1 MNLQSLRR
9 GWIVGAIAL
18 SLLVPATSAFAQ
30 AQGSLRGNVLDA
42 AGKPVPDAVVVLDF
56 VGDVQ
61 MQVTV
66 KTNNRGEF
74 TRVGLRTGEW
84 KMTATK
90 DTLVGKQTVHVVIAV
105 LTKVPDLVIKEPV
118 APTAGGKVDASGMTA
133 KEREEY
139 NKLMAA
145 MQTEF
150 AAADALLATDP
161 DGAIAKYT
169 TVAEKVAKCA
179 ICYLKMGEAYVK
191 KDDHSKAEES
201 YKKAIEMDPKLAD
214 SYAAL
219 AVLYNT
225 QKKFDEATKMSEKA
239 NELMGSSATGG
250 NATAIFN
257 QGIIYWNQGGKA
269 AEAKAQ
275 FVKAIA
281 LDPAMADAHYWLGMA
296 NLNLGLIPDAVKPF
310 EEYLK
315 LAPTGQYAE
324 TVKGILKTI
333 K

>member
-1 MNLQSLRR
+1 MNRQSLRW
-9 GWIVGAIAL
+9 GWIVCAVAL
-18 SLLVPATSAFAQ
+18 SLLVPASSAFAQ
-30 AQGSLRGNVLDA
+30 AQGSLRGVVIDA
-42 AGKPVPDAVVVLDF
+42 TGKPVPEAEVTF
-56 VGDVQ
+56 EYVGDVQ
-61 MQVTV
+61 QTVTV
-66 KTNNRGEF
+66 KTNARGEF
-74 TRVGLRTGEW
+74 TRVGMRTGEW

-90 DTLVGKQTVHVVIAV
+90 DTLVGKQTVRVVIAV
-105 LTKVPDLVIKEPV
+105 LTKVPDLTIKEPV
-118 APTAGGKVDASGMTA
+118 AGATDTSGMTA
-133 KEREEY
+133 KEIEAR
-139 NKLMAA
+139 NKLMTA
-145 MQTEF
+145 MQAEF
-150 AAADALLATDP
+150 AAADAMIATDP

-169 TVAEKVAKCA
+169 LVAEKIEKCA
-179 ICYLKMGEAYVK
+179 ICYLKMGEAYMK

-201 YKKAIEMDPKLAD
+201 YKKAIDLDPKLAD

-219 AVLYNT
+219 AVLYNAE
-225 QKKFDEATKMSEKA
+225 KKFDEATKMSEKA

-250 NATAIFN
+250 NATALFN

-281 LDPAMADAHYWLGMA
+281 LDPTMADAHYWLGMA
-296 NLNLGLIPDAVKPF
+296 NLNLGLIPDAAKAF

-315 LAPTGQYAE
+315 VAPTGQYAE

>member
-1 MNLQSLRR
+1 MNFQTLRR

-30 AQGSLRGNVLDA
+30 AQGSLRGNVVDA
-42 AGKPVPDAVVVLDF
+42 AGKPVADAAVVFDF

-66 KTNNRGEF
+66 KTNARGEF
-74 TRVGLRTGEW
+74 TRVGMRTGEW
-84 KMTATK
+84 KMSATK
-90 DTLVGKQTVHVVIAV
+90 DALVGQQRVHVVIAV
-105 LTKVPDLVIKEPV
+105 LTKVPDLVIKEAV
-118 APTAGGKVDASGMTA
+118 APTGGAVDTSGMTA
-133 KEREEY
+133 KEREER

-150 AAADALLATDP
+150 AAADALVATDP

-169 TVAEKVAKCA
+169 TVATQVPNCA
-179 ICYLKMGEAYVK
+179 ICYLKMGEAYMK

-201 YKKAIEMDPKLAD
+201 YKKAIDLDPKLAD

-219 AVLYNT
+219 AVLYNA
-225 QKKFDEATKMSEKA
+225 QKKFDDATKMSEKA

-250 NATAIFN
+250 NATALFN

-281 LDPAMADAHYWLGMA
+281 LDPTMAEAHYWLGMA

-310 EEYLK
+310 EDYLK
-315 LAPTGQYAE
+315 IAPTGQYAE

>member
-9 GWIVGAIAL
+9 GWILGAVAL

-30 AQGSLRGNVLDA
+30 GQGQLRGVVVDA
-42 AGKPVPDAVVVLDF
+42 AGKPVPDAEIVLEF

-61 MQVTV
+61 ITV
-66 KTNNRGEF
+66 NSKTNARGEF
-74 TRVGLRTGEW
+74 TRVGMRTGQW

-90 DTLVGKQTVHVVIAV
+90 DKLVGKQTVTVVIATM
-105 LTKVPDLVIKEPV
+105 TKVPDLVIKEPV
-118 APTAGGKVDASGMTA
+118 AGAPTDTSGMTA
-133 KEREEY
+133 KEVEAR

-169 TVAEKVAKCA
+169 TVATQIEKCA
-179 ICYLKMGEAYVK
+179 ICYLKMGEAYMK

-201 YKKAIEMDPKLAD
+201 YKKAIDLDPKLAD

-219 AVLYNT
+219 AVLYNA

-250 NATAIFN
+250 NATALFN

-281 LDPAMADAHYWLGMA
+281 LDPQMAEAHYWLGMA
-296 NLNLGLIPDAVKPF
+296 NLTLGLIPDAAKAF

-315 LAPTGQYAE
+315 VAPTGQYAE

>member
-1 MNLQSLRR
+1 MTRQSLRR
-9 GWIVGAIAL
+9 RWIVGAVAL

-30 AQGSLRGNVLDA
+30 AQGSLRGNVLDPT
-42 AGKPVPDAVVVLDF
+42 GKPVPEAEITF
-56 VGDVQ
+56 EYVGDVQ
-61 MQVTV
+61 ITVNV
-66 KTNNRGEF
+66 KTNARGEF
-74 TRVGLRTGEW
+74 TRVGMRTGQW

-90 DTLVGKQTVHVVIAV
+90 DKLVGKQTVNVAINV
-105 LTKVPDLVIKEPV
+105 LTKIPDLTIKEPV
-118 APTAGGKVDASGMTA
+118 AGGATDTSGMTA
-133 KEREEY
+133 KEVEAR

-145 MQTEF
+145 MQAEF

-169 TVAEKVAKCA
+169 TVATQIPKCA
-179 ICYLKMGEAYVK
+179 ICYHKIGDAYAK
-191 KDDHSKAEES
+191 KDDNSKAEEN
-201 YKKAIEMDPKLAD
+201 YKMAIDLDPKLAD
-214 SYAAL
+214 PYAAL

-239 NELMGSSATGG
+239 NELLGSSATGG
-250 NATAIFN
+250 NAAAVFN

-275 FVKAIA
+275 FVKAIS
-281 LDPAMADAHYWLGMA
+281 LDPQMADAHYWLGMA
-296 NLNLGLIPDAVKPF
+296 NLNLGLIPDAAKAF

-315 LAPTGQYAE
+315 VAPTGQHAE
-324 TVKGILKTI
+324 MVKGILKTI

>member
-1 MNLQSLRR
+1 V
-9 GWIVGAIAL
+9 VGAVAL

-30 AQGSLRGNVLDA
+30 GQGSLRGVVLDV
-42 AGKPVPDAVVVLDF
+42 AGKPVPDAEITFDY
-56 VGDVQ
+56 VGDVEIK
-61 MQVTV
+61 VSV
-66 KTNNRGEF
+66 KTNARGEF
-74 TRVGLRTGEW
+74 TRVGMRTGQW

-90 DTLVGKQTVHVVIAV
+90 GTLVGKQNVNVVISV
-105 LTKVPDLVIKEPV
+105 LTKIPDLVIKEPV
-118 APTAGGKVDASGMTA
+118 AGGTATDTSGMTA
-133 KEREEY
+133 KEVEAR
-139 NKLMAA
+139 NKLMVA

-150 AAADALLATDP
+150 AAADALVATDP

-169 TVAEKVAKCA
+169 TVATQIEKCA
-179 ICYLKMGEAYVK
+179 ICYLKMGEAYMK

-201 YKKAIEMDPKLAD
+201 YKKAIDLDPKLAD

-250 NATAIFN
+250 NATALFN

-275 FVKAIA
+275 FAKAIA
-281 LDPAMADAHYWLGMA
+281 LDPQMADAHYWLGMA
-296 NLNLGLIPDAVKPF
+296 NLNLGLIPDAAKAF

-315 LAPTGQYAE
+315 VAPTGQYAE